1 MDLPVIYL
9 TLEDI
14 DGLTQVSFVEQPAI
28 EENFHAFSAAQP
40 LAFAIQDEEK
50 RIITGPAMLAEK
62 PIYRRDSE
70 GREFFVKFSAE
81 TIEKAVKRWAQ
92 QGRHNAVNVEHSTP
106 IAGAYLMESFITD
119 PERGI
124 NAPEA
129 WKDAPAGSWFVSY
142 YIADDSLWGKVK
154 AGEFKG
160 FSIEGFFSEKPAEM
174 SADITA
180 AIADLVAFC
189 NDSEGHTLNAM
200 DFKAKVK
207 QLRDALTKFSEDA
220 PEPVAQAEQYEQK
233 QTLVDGT
240 PVWFDGEMLVVTSE
254 IKVQT
259 PEGEWVPAPDGV
271 HELDGGILVTT
282 VDGIV
287 SEINEVEPAEGAPE
301 GAEEMGDKFAAME
314 SKYADLVA
322 KFEAQA
328 TAIDKLTNSLA
339 ALVKTQSATIDL
351 LDQFSAIPAADPV
364 KKPAKPFSTDK
375 DKREA
380 NLAQFAA
387 NLQNLKN
394 NK

>member
-1 MDLPVIYL
+1 
-9 TLEDI
+9 
-14 DGLTQVSFVEQPAI
+14 
-28 EENFHAFSAAQP
+28 
-40 LAFAIQDEEK
+40 
-50 RIITGPAMLAEK
+50 
-62 PIYRRDSE
+62 
-70 GREFFVKFSAE
+70 
-81 TIEKAVKRWAQ
+81 
-92 QGRHNAVNVEHSTP
+92 
-106 IAGAYLMESFITD
+106 
-119 PERGI
+119 
-124 NAPEA
+124 
-129 WKDAPAGSWFVSY
+129 
-142 YIADDSLWGKVK
+142 
-154 AGEFKG
+154 
-160 FSIEGFFSEKPAEM
+160 M

-220 PEPVAQAEQYEQK
+220 PAPVENAEQYEQK

-282 VDGIV
+282 VDGVV
-287 SEINEVEPAEGAPE
+287 SEIDEVEPAEGAPE

-314 SKYADLVA
+314 SQYADLVA

-328 TAIDKLTNSLA
+328 SAIDKLTNSLA
-339 ALVKTQSATIDL
+339 ELVKTQTATIDL
-351 LDQFSAIPAADPV
+351 LDQFSAIPAAEPV
-364 KKPAKPFSTDK
+364 KKPATPFSTDK

-387 NLQNLKN
+387 NLKNLKN

>member
-28 EENFHAFSAAQP
+28 EENFHAFSASQP

-124 NAPEA
+124 NPPEA

-142 YIADDSLWGKVK
+142 YIADDALWAKVK

-174 SADITA
+174 SADIES

-189 NDSEGHTLNAM
+189 NDL
-200 DFKAKVK
+200 KA
-207 QLRDALTKFSEDA
+207 
-220 PEPVAQAEQYEQK
+220 
-233 QTLVDGT
+233 
-240 PVWFDGEMLVVTSE
+240 
-254 IKVQT
+254 I
-259 PEGEWVPAPDGV
+259 
-271 HELDGGILVTT
+271 H
-282 VDGIV
+282 
-287 SEINEVEPAEGAPE
+287 
-301 GAEEMGDKFAAME
+301 
-314 SKYADLVA
+314 
-322 KFEAQA
+322 
-328 TAIDKLTNSLA
+328 
-339 ALVKTQSATIDL
+339 
-351 LDQFSAIPAADPV
+351 
-364 KKPAKPFSTDK
+364 
-375 DKREA
+375 
-380 NLAQFAA
+380 
-387 NLQNLKN
+387 
-394 NK
+394 

>member
-1 MDLPVIYL
+1 MIYL

-40 LAFAIQDEEK
+40 LAFAIQDEDK

-142 YIADDSLWGKVK
+142 YIADDSLWAKVK

-180 AIADLVAFC
+180 AIADLLAFC
-189 NDSEGHTLNAM
+189 NGSDAPTLKPM

-220 PEPVAQAEQYEQK
+220 PAPEKQAEQYEQK

-271 HELDGGILVTT
+271 HELDGGIMVTT
-282 VDGIV
+282 VDGVV
-287 SEINEVEPAEGAPE
+287 SEISEVEPAEGAPE

-328 TAIDKLTNSLA
+328 SAIDKLTNSLA
-339 ALVKTQSATIDL
+339 ELVKSQSATIDL
-351 LDQFSAIPAADPV
+351 LDQFSAIPSADPV

>member
-28 EENFHAFSAAQP
+28 EENFHAFSASQP

-142 YIADDSLWGKVK
+142 YIADDALWAKVK

-160 FSIEGFFSEKPAEM
+160 FSIEGFFSEKQAEM
-174 SADITA
+174 SADIES

-220 PEPVAQAEQYEQK
+220 PAPEKQAEQYEQK

-271 HELDGGILVTT
+271 HELDGGIMVTT
-282 VDGIV
+282 VDGVV
-287 SEINEVEPAEGAPE
+287 SEISEVEPAEGAPE
-301 GAEEMGDKFAAME
+301 GAEEMGDKFAAIE

-328 TAIDKLTNSLA
+328 SAIDKLTNSLA
-339 ALVKTQSATIDL
+339 ELVKTQSATIDL
-351 LDQFSAIPAADPV
+351 LDQFSAIPAAEPV

>member
-1 MDLPVIYL
+1 VIYL

-124 NAPEA
+124 NPPEA
-129 WKDAPAGSWFVSY
+129 WKDSPAGSWFVSY
-142 YIADDSLWGKVK
+142 YIADDALWAKVK

-180 AIADLVAFC
+180 AIAELVTFC
-189 NDSEGHTLNAM
+189 NGLQPDTLKPM
-200 DFKAKVK
+200 DFKSKIK
-207 QLRDALTKFSEDA
+207 QLRDALTKFSDDA
-220 PEPVAQAEQYEQK
+220 PAPIENAEQYEQK

-240 PVWFDGEMLVVTSE
+240 PVWFDGEMLVVGAE
-254 IKVQT
+254 VKVQT

-282 VDGIV
+282 VDGIA
-287 SEINEVEPAEGAPE
+287 SELNEVEPAKGEPE
-301 GAEEMGDKFAAME
+301 GAEEMADKFAAME
-314 SKYADLVA
+314 SQYADLVT

-328 TAIDKLTNSLA
+328 TAIDMI
-339 ALVKTQSATIDL
+339 VKRLENMVATQSATIDL
-351 LDQFSAIPAADPV
+351 LDQFSAIPAAEPV
-364 KKPAKPFSTDK
+364 KKPSSPF
-375 DKREA
+375 A
-380 NLAQFAA
+380 GAAA
-387 NLQNLKN
+387 NRDEKIKEMAASLQNLKN
-394 NK
+394 KK